1 MSKFSDCFRRVS
13 PFRRCGR
20 LIAGRAVLLAV
31 AAALS
36 AGAGPAAAAT
46 DVPWSSL
53 TLQASRLGSTAT
65 AEVKI
70 EVLPAAAEIPKFID
84 SARGQPFPVSGAD
97 VLRLTVGTTLDIVGG
112 KRVRF
117 ENQLW
122 FDPHTNRPLYLVRTR
137 SGLKD
142 YHQRFRFTRGGAF
155 RLQRE
160 PASAEEVAK
169 PPEFWTKLREHFY
182 SYPSDREACSLIVE
196 TSMLIVL
203 VGALSLDAPE
213 PRRPLCVFHKRQVH
227 RVSQHL
233 QPARTVSF
241 DYLEKRAGEEK
252 RQVGNISAV
261 GVSLASRPIG
271 SYRGDVE
278 DFFRDGTQLYFSPE
292 DQLPL
297 VVSGELPLIGRVD
310 LRLSEIHLN

>member
-1 MSKFSDCFRRVS
+1 MSKFSDFFRRAS

-31 AAALS
+31 AAALN
-36 AGAGPAAAAT
+36 AGAVPAGAAT

-53 TLQASRLGSTAT
+53 TLGASRLGSTAT
-65 AEVKI
+65 TEVEI

-84 SARGQPFPVSGAD
+84 SARGHPFPVSGAD

-142 YHQRFRFTRGGAF
+142 YHQRFRFTHEGVF
-155 RLQRE
+155 RHQRE
-160 PASAEEVAK
+160 PASAEEAGK
-169 PPEFWTKLREHFY
+169 PMEFWSKHGEHFY
-182 SYPSDREACSLIVE
+182 HFPEGRQACAPIVE
-196 TSMLIVL
+196 SSMLIL
-203 VGALSLDAPE
+203 LAGAFVPDPGYSRE
-213 PRRPLCVFHKRQVH
+213 SFCVFHKRQVH
-227 RVSQHL
+227 LVSLHP
-233 QPARTVSF
+233 QPAQTIRF
-241 DYLEKRAGEEK
+241 DYLEKRAGMET
-252 RQVGNISAV
+252 RRVGAVPAGGISI
-261 GVSLASRPIG
+261 ASRPVG

-278 DFFRDGTQLYFSPE
+278 DLFQDGCQLYLSPE
-292 DQLPL
+292 GRLPMM
-297 VVSGELPLIGRVD
+297 VSAELPLIGRVEMK
-310 LRLSEIHLN
+310 LKKVQIR

>member
-1 MSKFSDCFRRVS
+1 MSKFSDCFRRAS
-13 PFRRCGR
+13 PFRRCGW
-20 LIAGRAVLLAV
+20 LVAGRAVLLAV

-53 TLQASRLGSTAT
+53 TLQASRLGNTAT

-142 YHQRFRFTRGGAF
+142 YHQRFRFTRGGVF

-169 PPEFWTKLREHFY
+169 PPEFWTKLGEHFY
-182 SYPSDREACSLIVE
+182 SYPSDREACSAAVE
-196 TSMLIVL
+196 TSMLIPL
-203 VGALSLDAPE
+203 VGVLTSEHNTAAE
-213 PRRPLCVFHKRQVH
+213 PLCVFHKRQFH
-227 RVSQHL
+227 RVSVHP
-233 QPARTVSF
+233 QPIQQIPF
-241 DYLEKRAGEEK
+241 DYMEKR
-252 RQVGNISAV
+252 VGQEARRVGTVAAV
-261 GVSLASRPIG
+261 GVSIASRPIG

-278 DFFRDGTQLYFSPE
+278 DFIRGGSRLYLSPME
-292 DQLPL
+292 RIPL
-297 VVSGELPLIGRVD
+297 VVSGELPLIGRVEMQ
-310 LRLSEIHLN
+310 LREIHLK